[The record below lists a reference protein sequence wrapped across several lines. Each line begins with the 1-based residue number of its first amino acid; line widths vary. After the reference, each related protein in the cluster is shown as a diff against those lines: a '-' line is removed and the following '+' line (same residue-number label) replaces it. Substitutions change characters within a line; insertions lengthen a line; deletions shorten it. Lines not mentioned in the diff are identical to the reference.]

1 MHPATKA
8 LLLLALA
15 ASGTV
20 APGAVRA
27 QACAFAAV
35 QSRFE
40 ALLQAQGLPGGA
52 VQVGDSQGV
61 YYEQYFGTYGP
72 ATVVPIAS
80 ASKLLS
86 AVRILQLIDR
96 GALDGDAPVSSYL
109 PQFVGEKGTMS
120 VQQMFAHTAGYG
132 DDSGD
137 PLVFDRGIT
146 LEQAVDEIACC
157 RPLNPGYGVGDQFS
171 YGGVSMHIGG
181 RVAEVVGGEDWQA
194 GWIARIGAPLG
205 ISSIDWQGLGATS
218 NYGIAGSARSSLR
231 DYGKVLHML
240 LNRGRGNN
248 QRILGSAVV
257 GRLRVDAVGDLPI
270 AYAPPGV
277 TPPVR
282 YGVGSWL
289 DGLGGAPQP
298 GFVHSL
304 GAFGFMPWVDFD
316 RRLYGVFMIR
326 GGPGINFAA
335 IPAYRDMLQAIDAEL
350 AGGACARIERF
361 DEVLVDDME

>member
-1 MHPATKA
+1 MSPKGWLAVA
-8 LLLLALA
+8 LLVP
-15 ASGTV
+15 GMGIG
-20 APGAVRA
+20 APAWG
-27 QACAFAAV
+27 QACGFAALE
-35 QSRFE
+35 SRFGM
-40 ALLQAQGLPGGA
+40 LLQAQGLPGGA
-52 VQVGDSQGV
+52 IQVGDSQGV
-61 YYEQYFGTYGP
+61 LYERYFGSYST

-96 GALDGDAPVSSYL
+96 GVLDGAAPVSAYL
-109 PQFVGEKGTMS
+109 PQFTGEKGTMN
-120 VQQMFAHTAGYG
+120 VLQMFSHTAGYG

-137 PLVFDRGIT
+137 PLVFDRTIT

-157 RPLNPGYGVGDQFS
+157 RPLNPGYSVGGQFS

-181 RVAEVVGGEDWQA
+181 RVAEVAGGEDWQA
-194 GWIARIGAPLG
+194 GWQAHIGMPLG
-205 ISSIDWQGLGATS
+205 IATIDWQGLGATS

-231 DYGKVLHML
+231 DYGKVVHML

-248 QRILGSAVV
+248 RRILGSATVE
-257 GRLRVDAVGDLPI
+257 RLRIDAAAGLPV

-298 GFVHSL
+298 SFVHSL
-304 GAFGFMPWVDFD
+304 GAFGFMPWLDFD
-316 RRLYGVFMIR
+316 RGLYGVFMIR
-326 GGPGINFAA
+326 GSAGINFAA
-335 IPAYRDMLQAIDAEL
+335 IPAYRDMLQAIDVEL
-350 AGGACARIERF
+350 ASHACAAIERF
-361 DEVLVDDME
+361 DEVLVDDFE